1 MNNTSVVQSNEVS
14 PLLGP
19 WFIYPV
25 ATGYILIAVVAVIG
39 NLLVFLAI
47 LANKSL
53 RSKPTNHFLLSLAVS
68 DFLTAA
74 IVIPFDIESLLLQGG
89 WKHGV
94 VLCVAFLTAYLITVP
109 TSILTLLAI
118 SVDRYLNLRD
128 PLRRFRRAQFMTKR
142 KALILIVLIWLYCI
156 IFAFLPFLGSPF
168 IIRGT
173 KNELEQCLISYSE
186 FYNILSNFLNFVLPL
201 VTTCV
206 FNIMMYCVARKRNDI
221 GLNGVKSSDSSKED
235 AKAYASNLKAAKTTF
250 MFVAA
255 FFFCWQPFSYFS
267 IVGILYG
274 EQNWDPYPSKVFY
287 VLLMFGYLNSAL
299 NPFLFAFRNKQFK
312 ATYAR
317 IFTLVK
323 HYSSRVRPRSTP
335 SLSTFSSDV
344 PEAENKDVRLQAV
357 RIKSTTPDPPR
368 RNSTSVQ

>member
-1 MNNTSVVQSNEVS
+1 M
-14 PLLGP
+14 
-19 WFIYPV
+19 
-25 ATGYILIAVVAVIG
+25 
-39 NLLVFLAI
+39 
-47 LANKSL
+47 
-53 RSKPTNHFLLSLAVS
+53 
-68 DFLTAA
+68 
-74 IVIPFDIESLLLQGG
+74 
-89 WKHGV
+89 
-94 VLCVAFLTAYLITVP
+94 VLCVTFLTAYLITVP

-168 IIRGT
+168 IKRGT
-173 KNELEQCLISYSE
+173 KNELEQCLISYSVL
-186 FYNILSNFLNFVLPL
+186 YNILSNFLSFVLPL
-201 VTTCV
+201 VTTTCV
-206 FNIMMYCVARKRNDI
+206 FNIMMYCIARKRNDI
-221 GLNGVKSSDSSKED
+221 GLNRVKSSDSSKED

-255 FFFCWQPFSYFS
+255 FFFCWQPFTYFS

-323 HYSSRVRPRSTP
+323 SHSSRVRPQSTP
-335 SLSTFSSDV
+335 SLSTF
-344 PEAENKDVRLQAV
+344 
-357 RIKSTTPDPPR
+357 
-368 RNSTSVQ
+368 